1 MFIRRIEGP
10 PAVTLPDGRRL
21 TRGDLPPPETRRWVA
36 SRKAIVV
43 QAVDSGLIPAEEALR
58 IWDLSEEELAAWRQA
73 VARYGPAALKTT
85 ALQRYR

>member
-21 TRGDLPPPETRRWVA
+21 TRGELQPPETRRWVA

-43 QAVDSGLIPAEEALR
+43 QAVDSGLVPVEEALR
-58 IWDLSEEELAAWRQA
+58 VWDLSEEELAAWRRA
-73 VARYGPAALKTT
+73 VARHGPAALKTT